1 LSLRRRRLIAVAA
14 IAAIVIAVDQVTK
27 TIAIDRLSSG
37 PVHVVGP
44 FSFALEFNTGVAFS
58 IGSGAG
64 ALIVVA
70 VIVLVAILGLAAFG
84 APTRAGATA
93 IGLVLGGALSNLGDR
108 LFRGRG
114 GAVVD
119 FVHTSFWP
127 TFNVADAAITIGCV
141 LLAIVLLRQNTHHS
155 RVSHDADAPRSEV
168 S

>member
-1 LSLRRRRLIAVAA
+1 LSLRQRRLIAVGV
-14 IAAIVIAVDQVTK
+14 IAAIVIVVDQVTK
-27 TIAIDRLSSG
+27 AIAIDRLSSG
-37 PVHVVGP
+37 PVHVIGP

-58 IGSGAG
+58 LGSGAG

-84 APTRAGATA
+84 APTRTGATA

-127 TFNVADAAITIGCV
+127 TFNVADAAITCGCI
-141 LLAIVLLRQNTHHS
+141 LLAIALLRQNAQHGRS
-155 RVSHDADAPRSEV
+155 RHDTDASASET